1 MYSYNKKIF
10 FRFWLVPLTL
20 IFMFCSSCGFQGRKY
35 TTGHYWDGRNT
46 IEYDSQNEKLE
57 KNEKQKEN
65 GNEVLNE
72 NENENEGVRKFSI
85 KSNDAAFDVD
95 TLVIPL
101 YRKGSKRYQKIQE
114 SKASENKQES
124 PQSPALKGEHTNG
137 SADTTLVSEI
147 KALNKKFN
155 TSAILFWSNGVFS
168 TIAVI
173 ILGDINEALIFTY
186 ILAILTI
193 LSISMGVLALLYN
206 GYISVKLGRK
216 LRKNRNQ
223 LPKEKW
229 IRRIKAKVL
238 WVKLLFYLPLL
249 LLSGLILAFVLYLAF
264 GYR

>member
-1 MYSYNKKIF
+1 M
-10 FRFWLVPLTL
+10 
-20 IFMFCSSCGFQGRKY
+20 
-35 TTGHYWDGRNT
+35 
-46 IEYDSQNEKLE
+46 NE
-57 KNEKQKEN
+57 KEN
-65 GNEVLNE
+65 GNENL
-72 NENENEGVRKFSI
+72 NEGVRKFSI

-101 YRKGSKRYQKIQE
+101 YRKSSKRYQKIQE
-114 SKASENKQES
+114 SKASENKHES

-155 TSAILFWSNGVFS
+155 TSAILFWSNSVFS

-193 LSISMGVLALLYN
+193 LSISIGVLALLYN
-206 GYISVKLGRK
+206 AYISVKLGRK

-229 IRRIKAKVL
+229 VRRIKAKVL
-238 WVKLLFYLPLL
+238 WVKLLFYIPLI
-249 LLSGLILAFVLYLAF
+249 LLSCLVLAFALYMLS